1 MSTFGPPPSTS
12 GDNILTKLSDAD
24 LLALKAGDYSKMSD
38 QGLQALKG
46 SSSTSTSDPNV
57 STADDRPD
65 LQSGIVKARAAGY
78 SDDEIADHLSY
89 TVPGIKKARGAGY
102 SNTEIIHH
110 LAGTDDTTARSADP
124 NVSTTE
130 DVVKSGGIG
139 VIKGLIGLAGLPGDG
154 GALLNKGVNYIANP
168 INRALG
174 LPEAP
179 DYGASPIGSDAIQK
193 AVESKTG
200 EFYKP
205 KTTSGEYAQTVGSFL
220 PAVIGG
226 PESLTTKLLTRAVAP
241 GVASEAA
248 GQATK
253 GTALEP
259 YARVAAAV
267 AGGGAAGAVA
277 APRQAAQALP
287 DIDAVAA
294 AAKAGYNSP
303 EVQALRVH
311 GGAVNN
317 LGDDIAQTL
326 ERKGFFREDHPGVFS
341 SVDRLRNA
349 GPSVDFNRLDAIRQS
364 LNGSAGEI
372 DAFGRA
378 TRTAAAAR
386 SAKGQLD
393 DFIHTN
399 MTNPN
404 NVLTG
409 NPVAARAALQE
420 ARDNAG
426 AGIRAEQVQRQ
437 IGNAENAASVAN
449 SGMNIQNRIRN
460 KLKTFI
466 DNDGAKMGG
475 YTPAEQAQMQ
485 RLVRG
490 SMLMNSL
497 RHVGNALGG
506 GGGVHAIPEAFIGHA
521 LFGPVGTAIP
531 AAGWAMK
538 TAANIA
544 TQRMANNIANTLLAR
559 APLVQRTLAANR
571 AIRSTNATAT
581 RSGAA
586 NAALRALLVNRLL
599 SNDR

>member
-1 MSTFGPPPSTS
+1 
-12 GDNILTKLSDAD
+12 
-24 LLALKAGDYSKMSD
+24 MSD
-38 QGLQALKG
+38 Q
-46 SSSTSTSDPNV
+46 
-57 STADDRPD
+57 PD

-78 SDDEIADHLSY
+78 SDDEIADHLAD
-89 TVPGIKKARGAGY
+89 TVPGINKARGAGY
-102 SNTEIIHH
+102 SNVEIIHH
-110 LAGTDDTTARSADP
+110 LAGAGDNTTQPAADP

-130 DVVKSGGIG
+130 DGVKSTGIG
-139 VIKGLIGLAGLPGDG
+139 IADGLIGIAGLPGDA

-179 DYGASPIGSDAIQK
+179 DYGASPIGSDAIHK

-200 EFYKP
+200 EFYQP
-205 KTTSGEYAQTVGSFL
+205 KTTAGQYLHTIGSFL
-220 PAVIGG
+220 PSVIGG
-226 PESLTTKLLTRAVAP
+226 PESLMTRLLTRAVVP
-241 GVASEAA
+241 GAASEAA

-267 AGGGAAGAVA
+267 AGGGLSGAVA

-326 ERKGFFREDHPGVFS
+326 ERKGFFREDHAPVFNA
-341 SVDRLRNA
+341 VDRLSKA
-349 GPSVDFNRLDAIRQS
+349 GPSVNFNQLDAVRKA
-364 LNGSAGEI
+364 LNTRAGEI

-378 TRTAAAAR
+378 TPTAAAAR

-393 DFIHTN
+393 DFINTD

-409 NPVAARAALQE
+409 DPVAARAALQE

-426 AGIRAEQVQRQ
+426 AGIRAEQVQKQ
-437 IGNAENAASVAN
+437 ISNAENDAAVAN
-449 SGMNIQNRIRN
+449 SGMNIQNRIRQ

-466 DNDGAKMGG
+466 NNDGAKMGG

-544 TQRMANNIANTLLAR
+544 TQRMANNMANTLLAR

-586 NAALRALLVNRLL
+586 NAALRALLVNRKRCCLPTF
-599 SNDR
+599 R